1 MEGRFIT
8 VKTFTYPHEAHVL
21 KGRLE
26 SEGINVYL
34 QDELTVQAHNFLSI
48 ATGGVKLQIW
58 SADME
63 KAIPVLQEVGVLD
76 HNLQPT
82 SEVKDSD
89 NLKETIVR
97 KGDKITC
104 PYCKSSEVAR
114 GRRQTNIAAWAL
126 VLLGL
131 LIPAFKNEYHC
142 FDCGKDFKLKWEKY

>member
-1 MEGRFIT
+1 MEDRFIT
-8 VKTFTYPHEAHVL
+8 VKTFTYPHEAQIL

-26 SEGINVYL
+26 SEGIHVYL

-63 KAIPVLQEVGVLD
+63 KAIPVLQEIGVLD
-76 HNLQPT
+76 HNLQPS
-82 SEVKDSD
+82 SEVVGSE
-89 NLKETIVR
+89 NLKEIIVR
-97 KGDKITC
+97 KGNKITC

-114 GRRQTNIAAWAL
+114 GRRQSNIAAWAL

-131 LIPAFKNEYHC
+131 LIPVFKNESHC
-142 FDCGKDFKLKWEKY
+142 FDCGQDFKVRWEKY